1 MELHDING
9 QVQNIFNRYLYNMN
23 NLLKGFVFGV
33 LGQIFSFLQ
42 LQGSVKWNW
51 YHKYPIIILLSSI
64 PAAWF
69 YIKSVEGFVH
79 HFDGQLWPSRLIGF
93 GIGIIVFVMLSMLLF
108 KEPITAKTFICLLLA
123 ATILSIQIF
132 WK

>member
-1 MELHDING
+1 
-9 QVQNIFNRYLYNMN
+9 MN
-23 NLLKGFVFGV
+23 LFKGFFFGV

-42 LQGSVKWNW
+42 LQGSVKFGW
-51 YHKYPIIILLSSI
+51 YEKYPIIILLSSI

-69 YIKSVEGFVH
+69 YIKSVEGFVN

-93 GIGIIVFVMLSMLLF
+93 GIGIVVFVTLSMLMF
-108 KEPITAKTFICLLLA
+108 KEPLTTKTLICLLLA
-123 ATILSIQIF
+123 ATILGIQIL